1 MTPVQSSFSQSV
13 LEDGQPVGQN
23 QADIL
28 VLEVFM
34 PKLTT
39 TDLRPFVPA
48 RSFAESK
55 EFYTSLGWKVKD
67 LGDALALVQLDER
80 SFYLQ
85 NYFVEEFAQNTMLH
99 IAVEDAQAWY
109 EHVSSIVRTKKFAGA
124 RVQPP
129 TRQAY
134 GAVVTFVHDPA
145 GVLLHL
151 CQWDKQ

>member
-1 MTPVQSSFSQSV
+1 MIPTVVEVEQF
-13 LEDGQPVGQN
+13 VGQN
-23 QADIL
+23 RADIL
-28 VLEVFM
+28 VLEVCM
-34 PKLTT
+34 SKLTT

-48 RSFAESK
+48 KSFAESK

-67 LGDALALVQLDER
+67 LSAALALVQLGER

-85 NYFVEEFAQNTMLH
+85 DYFVEEFAQNTMLH
-99 IAVEDAQAWY
+99 ITVEDAQAWY
-109 EHVSSIVRTKKFAGA
+109 EHVSSIVRTRKFAEA

-129 TRQAY
+129 KRQAY